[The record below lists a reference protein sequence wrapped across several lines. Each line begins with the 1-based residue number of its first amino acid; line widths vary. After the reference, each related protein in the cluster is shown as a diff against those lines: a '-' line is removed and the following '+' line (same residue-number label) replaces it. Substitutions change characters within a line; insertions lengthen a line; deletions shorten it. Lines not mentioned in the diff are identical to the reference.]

1 MNNLTCIIVD
11 DEELARKLLETYVE
25 KLPSLSLLKS
35 YKNPELAIEFLKE
48 NPVDLVLLD
57 IQMPELSGLEFV
69 KQMDNIKPHIIFT
82 TAYSDFALDGF
93 ALDVTDYLLKP
104 FSFERFSAAIKK
116 VEEVVE
122 LERKANLFTKE
133 EDEVAKEILLVKSEH
148 KIHRLLIK
156 DIDYIQS
163 MREYVAYYRSGKR
176 LLSLNSLKHL
186 EEQLAPNGFIR
197 IHKSYLVDSGKV
209 QMLEGNA
216 LHINGEK
223 LPIGASYKEKVV
235 KLLFQ

>member
-1 MNNLTCIIVD
+1 MNNLSCIIVD
-11 DEELARKLLETYVE
+11 DEELARKLLETYVD

-35 YKNPELAIEFLKE
+35 FKNPEVAIDYLKE

-69 KQMDNIKPHIIFT
+69 KQIDKKTHVIFT
-82 TAYSDFALDGF
+82 TAYSNFALDGF

-104 FSFERFSAAIKK
+104 FSFERFHIAIKK
-116 VEEVVE
+116 VEEIVN
-122 LERKANLFTKE
+122 LERKANLYPQE
-133 EDEVAKEILLVKSEH
+133 EDEVAQEILLVKAEH

-163 MREYVAYYRSGKR
+163 MREYVAYYRNGKR
-176 LLSLNSLKHL
+176 LLSLNSLKRL

-197 IHKSYLVDSGKV
+197 IHKSYLVDSAKV
-209 QMLEGNA
+209 QMLEGNT
-216 LHINGEK
+216 LHINSEK